1 MTQGTRHGR
10 SSGPRWDGS
19 CISFDIEIEGQL
31 VSCALSRGALH
42 EVSGRHHIAQADL
55 LRYFQQSRARI
66 EEIAISIFAVRSA
79 GVTGTLHIWA
89 DDVEDL
95 PTDAIDTQPAEQH
108 AG

>member
-19 CISFDIEIEGQL
+19 CISFDIEVDGQL

-42 EVSGRHHIAQADL
+42 EVSGRHHIPQADL
-55 LRYFQQSRARI
+55 LRHFQQSRTRI
-66 EEIAISIFAVRSA
+66 EEIAASIFASKSA

-89 DDVEDL
+89 DDIEDL
-95 PTDAIDTQPAEQH
+95 PPPAVTAPQIEQQ

>member
-19 CISFDIEIEGQL
+19 CISFDIEVAGDL

-55 LRYFQQSRARI
+55 LRHFQENRVRI
-66 EEIAISIFAVRSA
+66 EAIAASIFALRSA

-89 DDVEDL
+89 DDIEDL
-95 PTDAIDTQPAEQH
+95 PTAAVSSQPAEQPV
-108 AG
+108 G